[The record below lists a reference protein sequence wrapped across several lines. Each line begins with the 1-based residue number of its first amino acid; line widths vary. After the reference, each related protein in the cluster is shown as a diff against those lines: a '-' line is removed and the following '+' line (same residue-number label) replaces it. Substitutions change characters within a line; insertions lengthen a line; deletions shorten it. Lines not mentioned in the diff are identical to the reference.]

1 MSPIVSQRALL
12 APALRFDYSPLVTT
26 HRSGEPD
33 SAARPAWGRMLINVL
48 FASVGYV
55 AIRIIIAPVRIKL
68 LTSLLSKEDY
78 ALLTLTGHRGQVA

>member
-1 MSPIVSQRALL
+1 
-12 APALRFDYSPLVTT
+12 
-26 HRSGEPD
+26 
-33 SAARPAWGRMLINVL
+33 MLINVL

-78 ALLTLTGHRGQVA
+78 ALLTLTGHRGQALI